1 MKNNNYPLLDRIN
14 IPSDLKKLTDYAG
27 KVKKMNKNL
36 GLDLQD
42 AEREVFKSYR
52 GRWKQFS

>member
-1 MKNNNYPLLDRIN
+1 MKNNAYPLLDRVN
-14 IPSDLKKLTDYAG
+14 SPSDLKKLTDYAD

-42 AEREVFKSYR
+42 TEREVFKSYR